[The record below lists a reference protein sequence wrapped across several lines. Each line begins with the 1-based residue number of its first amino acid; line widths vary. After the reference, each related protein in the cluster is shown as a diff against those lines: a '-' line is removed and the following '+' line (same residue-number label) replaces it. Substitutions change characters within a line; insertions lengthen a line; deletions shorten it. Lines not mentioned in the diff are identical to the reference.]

1 MNRDEFKEYL
11 TTNLTIPE
19 SDFLI
24 YLNKCTF
31 LNCDSIDKWID
42 KAKVYNLPKN
52 VKLPNSLYSTPNTS
66 QMESS
71 YQSLTSL
78 PPSSTELEIACEAE
92 SFDDAEVLD
101 LSDIYS
107 EKFAQDTE
115 IRTLHKRID
124 DLNKI
129 HSDLINLNHSLM
141 TQIKLKD
148 QEISEKNDQISKF
161 NSYGKNIVMKGKNLI
176 RIKFTE
182 ISLQNSLLPK
192 KSHHLY
198 EIFIEVGEEGSPFA
212 ETWSV
217 SKRYSEFVNLRSKLS
232 KTHPKIKDLSFPP
245 KLHFA
250 LSDEVAHHRKYLLE
264 AWLKI
269 ILKHFVDT
277 NPDFQASPTKQTL
290 LVIFNFFQ

>member
-1 MNRDEFKEYL
+1 MNRNEFKEYL
-11 TTNLTIPE
+11 TTNLTIPQ

-31 LNCDSIDKWID
+31 LNCDSLDEWID

-52 VKLPNSLYSTPNTS
+52 VKLPSSIYSTPNTS

-78 PPSSTELEIACEAE
+78 PLSSELEIACEAE

-115 IRTLHKRID
+115 IKALHRQID
-124 DLNKI
+124 DLNKM
-129 HSDLINLNHSLM
+129 HSDLISLNENLM

-148 QEISEKNDQISKF
+148 QEISEKNDQISQL

-176 RIKFTE
+176 RIKFTD

-198 EIFIEVGEEGSPFA
+198 EIFVEVGEEGSPFA
-212 ETWSV
+212 ESWSV
-217 SKRYSEFVNLRSKLS
+217 SKRYRDFVDLRSKLC
-232 KTHPKIKDLSFPP
+232 K
-245 KLHFA
+245 
-250 LSDEVAHHRKYLLE
+250 
-264 AWLKI
+264 
-269 ILKHFVDT
+269 T
-277 NPDFQASPTKQTL
+277 NPKVVKVGASVKLIHKTKLGAKKKRHL
-290 LVIFNFFQ
+290 L